1 MNGLAAPL
9 QTGAWPRPQAAAST
23 GLWFMM
29 AVSSSI
35 FFLLLVAYVMRLNG
49 LEGFP
54 LALPWQFM
62 LSSAL
67 LALGGLALELGRR
80 SATRDARGLRWGGL
94 CALAFVLVQLWGWQA
109 LASARVLPSGN
120 PAASFLYLL
129 TAMHGL
135 HVLGGLWGWWRCL
148 RAWPRADA
156 AQRAMGLALCARFW
170 HFLLLLWA
178 LLYATLG
185 WLTPELVRA
194 ICGTR

>member
-1 MNGLAAPL
+1 MSTLAAPAGNWARPL
-9 QTGAWPRPQAAAST
+9 GAGGTA
-23 GLWFMM
+23 LWFMM

-49 LEGFP
+49 LEGYP

-62 LSSAL
+62 LGTAL
-67 LALGGLALELGRR
+67 LALGSLALEAGRR
-80 SATRDARGLRWGGL
+80 SASVASLRWGGA
-94 CALAFVLVQLWGWQA
+94 CAIAFVLVQLWAWQTLWA
-109 LASARVLPSGN
+109 ARVVPAGN

-148 RAWPRADA
+148 AGWPGADA
-156 AQRAMGLALCARFW
+156 AQRTDGLALCARFW
-170 HFLLLLWA
+170 HFLLLLWV

-194 ICGTR
+194 ICGSR

>member
-1 MNGLAAPL
+1 MNSLAAPL
-9 QTGAWPRPQAAAST
+9 QASAWPGPRGAAST

-49 LEGFP
+49 LEGYP

-67 LALGGLALELGRR
+67 LALGSLALELGRR
-80 SATRDARGLRWGGL
+80 STALHGLRWGGA
-94 CALAFVLVQLWGWQA
+94 CALAFVLVQLWAWQA
-109 LASARVLPSGN
+109 LLAAQVGPAGN

-148 RAWPRADA
+148 SAWPHADA
-156 AQRAMGLALCARFW
+156 ARRATGLALCARFW

-185 WLTPELVRA
+185 WLSPELVRA
-194 ICGTR
+194 ICGAR

>member
-1 MNGLAAPL
+1 MNTLAAPM
-9 QTGAWPRPQAAAST
+9 QTAPWPGPQGAAST

-29 AVSSSI
+29 AVSISI

-49 LEGFP
+49 LEGYP

-62 LSSAL
+62 LSTAL
-67 LALGGLALELGRR
+67 LALGSLALEQGRR
-80 SATRDARGLRWGGL
+80 SSALNGLRWGGA
-94 CALAFVLVQLWGWQA
+94 CAVAFVLVQLWAWQA
-109 LASARVLPSGN
+109 LLAAQVGPAGN

-135 HVLGGLWGWWRCL
+135 HVLGGLLAWWRCL
-148 RAWPRADA
+148 SAWPHADT
-156 AQRAMGLALCARFW
+156 AQRATGLALCARFW

-178 LLYATLG
+178 LLYATLS